1 VNTRNFSLLGFS
13 YFVILFNYPFVRAS
27 STTLFVEAFGAKASP
42 QGWLAAVILLI
53 AAVAISNRLQARLGF
68 HKTFAIVSCASIFL
82 FTVSYWAYQQGM
94 SWGAFAA
101 FAWKEVYIVLQVHL
115 ILAYANSWLKRQ
127 EFLKWVGPLGALGS
141 LGGVAGGLATSW
153 LARTEG
159 TGATLMVG
167 QIFIFL
173 PALIALFL
181 DKIEGTEATYVDD
194 MSPLKSLS
202 TPEIKRYV
210 MYVAA
215 IVALSQIVIN
225 IADFQFGILFEAAIE
240 ETNKRTA
247 YLGEIY
253 TATNALTFVL
263 QIVILPLMLK
273 RLKERTLHLL
283 IPLSYLLCLAFGLNS
298 GALMA
303 SAVFYTYLK
312 ASDYSFFSAGKELL
326 YHPLTPV
333 QKYGAK
339 YFTDMLV
346 YRASKAAMAGV
357 LIYFQSEAM
366 LIGVMIGALLIWLAL
381 VFLTFNQYRRI
392 FHH

>member
-1 VNTRNFSLLGFS
+1 VNTRNFLLLGS
-13 YFVILFNYPFVRAS
+13 GYFVILFNYPFVRAS

-42 QGWLAAVILLI
+42 QGWLVAILLLILAI
-53 AAVAISNRLQARLGF
+53 ALSNRIQARLGF
-68 HKTFAIVSCASIFL
+68 HKAFALVSCASIFI
-82 FTVSYWAYQQGM
+82 FTCSYWAYQQGF
-94 SWGAFAA
+94 SWGAFSA

-115 ILAYANSWLKRQ
+115 FLAYANSWLKRQ

-141 LGGVAGGLATSW
+141 LGGVAGGLSTSW

-167 QIFIFL
+167 QVFIFL

-181 DKIEGTEATYVDD
+181 DKIGGTEATHESN
-194 MSPLKSLS
+194 MSPLKSI
-202 TPEIKRYV
+202 TDPEIKRYV
-210 MYVAA
+210 FYVAA

-263 QIVILPLMLK
+263 QMAILPILLK
-273 RLKERTLHLL
+273 RLKERTLHLI

-326 YHPLTPV
+326 YHPLSPV

-366 LIGVMIGALLIWLAL
+366 LFGIMLAALLVWLAL
-381 VFLTFNQYRRI
+381 VLLTFNQYRRI